1 MISNNLEDASD
12 LECVWNEAAA
22 VAFAA
27 PGGKIRVGSC
37 AAAVWADHSFPVFVG
52 DDDVTVVFHLL
63 SVFLRLLQLLL
74 RRPL

>member
-1 MISNNLEDASD
+1 MISNNLEGASD

-37 AAAVWADHSFPVFVG
+37 AAAVGADHSFPVFVG
-52 DDDVTVVFHLL
+52 DDVTVVFHLL
-63 SVFLRLLQLLL
+63 SVFLRLLQILL